1 MHPALE
7 QTARMRKPA
16 LLTHHQPNT
25 PPHQLLDQLLDLYPA
40 LAKNLT
46 RLAPLTQPGA
56 VLKHTTSKGGVIL
69 IAITGPN
76 HEELPQALNAA
87 KHLHNGPVT
96 THLPQRT
103 NNKKSYPQVVT

>member
-25 PPHQLLDQLLDLYPA
+25 PPHQLLDQLLDLYPT

-46 RLAPLTQPGA
+46 RLAPITQPGA
-56 VLKHTTSKGGVIL
+56 VLKHTTRKGGVIL

-87 KHLHNGPVT
+87 KHLHTGPVT
-96 THLPQRT
+96 THLPAA
-103 NNKKSYPQVVT
+103 VTS